1 MQVSVPLIALI
12 AAALGF
18 AFLYGFHDSGN
29 AVGTLIT
36 SRSLNPRAAL
46 ILAAI
51 AYFCGPLLFG
61 VAVAT
66 TLGRDIVVAQ
76 SINIAV
82 VLAAL
87 CSAILWN
94 LLTWYL
100 AIPSSSSH
108 ALIGGLLGAAS
119 AAHGLGAIQLAGL
132 IKVVAWLFAAPLL
145 SFAVGYCF
153 LRALLFLVQN
163 ATPSANWVFRRA
175 QIPATFALALSQGAM
190 SAQKPMGM
198 LTLGL
203 LALGYETEFV
213 VPEWVVLACAG
224 ALAMGALCSGV
235 RLIKTIGVRLY
246 RVRPIDAFGA
256 QISAALVVITAAL
269 LGGPVSASQV
279 TSSALLGVGTAERA
293 SKIRWNVA
301 ADIATTWLFTMPI
314 AAALSAGLY
323 LLFDLFVA

>member
-1 MQVSVPLIALI
+1 MTVPLFALI
-12 AAALGF
+12 TAALGF
-18 AFLYGFHDSGN
+18 AFLYGFHDCGN
-29 AVGTLIT
+29 AVGALVT

-51 AYFCGPLLFG
+51 AYLCGPLFFG

-87 CSAILWN
+87 GSAILWN

-119 AAHGLGAIQLAGL
+119 AAHGLSAIQLPGL
-132 IKVVAWLFAAPLL
+132 IKVVTWLFAAPLL
-145 SFAVGYCF
+145 SFVIGYGF
-153 LRALLFLVQN
+153 LRLLFFLVRN

-175 QIPATFALALSQGAM
+175 QIPATFILALSQGAM

-203 LALGYETEFV
+203 MALGYETEFA
-213 VPEWVVLACAG
+213 VPQWVILASAG

-235 RLIKTIGVRLY
+235 RLIKTVGVRLY

-256 QISAALVVITAAL
+256 QVSAALVVIAAAL

-314 AAALSAGLY
+314 SAVLGAGLY